1 MTCYAL
7 LEADCRR
14 LEALS
19 GVASAVVTDRGQ
31 IELVITR
38 ERVPPSVLAIVGC
51 CNRGILDVTP
61 QADALVATCA

>member
-19 GVASAVVTDRGQ
+19 AVASADVTDRGE
-31 IELVITR
+31 IEVVITG
-38 ERVPPSVLAIVGC
+38 ERVPPSVLAIVAC
-51 CNRGILDVTP
+51 CNRGILDVSP
-61 QADALVATCA
+61 QGDALVATCA